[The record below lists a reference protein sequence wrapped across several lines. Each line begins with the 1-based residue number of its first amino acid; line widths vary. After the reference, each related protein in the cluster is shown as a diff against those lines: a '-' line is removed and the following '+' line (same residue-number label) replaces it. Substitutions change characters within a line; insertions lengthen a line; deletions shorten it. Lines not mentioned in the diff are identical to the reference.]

1 MIPIPHIDPK
11 VEYPE
16 SDGKP
21 MADNTEQYKWLVKIK
36 ENLEIWY
43 SNVPDVFIA
52 GDLFWY
58 PVQDRRIIG
67 PNAPDVMVV
76 FGRPKGK
83 RGSYR
88 QWEEDNIPP
97 QVVFEIRSPS
107 NTEDE
112 MERKFQFYQKYGVEE
127 YYLYDPETNQ
137 LEGWLREGER
147 LRTIPQM
154 DGWVSPR
161 IGIRFELGETELEI
175 YRPDGRKFLTSIELE
190 QRAEQE
196 RARAEEA
203 LLQLEQERRRVEQM
217 AEYLCSLGIDPD
229 NFN

>member
-1 MIPIPHIDPK
+1 MIPIPHIDPE

-21 MADNTEQYKWLVKIK
+21 MADNTEQYQWLVKIK

-43 SNVPDVFIA
+43 ANIPDVFIA

-58 PVQDRRIIG
+58 PVRNRKITG

-88 QWEEDNIPP
+88 QWEEDDIPP

-112 MERKFQFYQKYGVEE
+112 MERKLKFYQKYGVEE
-127 YYLYDPETNQ
+127 YYLYDPATNQ

-147 LRTIPQM
+147 LRTIPQI

-161 IGIRFELGETELEI
+161 MGIRFELKETELEI
-175 YRPDGRKFLTSIELE
+175 YRPDGRRFLTSVELE
-190 QRAEQE
+190 QRAED
-196 RARAEEA
+196 A
-203 LLQLEQERRRVEQM
+203 LRQLEQERRRAEQM
-217 AEYLCSLGIDPD
+217 SEYLRSLGIDPD
-229 NFN
+229 ILT

>member
-1 MIPIPHIDPK
+1 MIPIPHIDPE

-43 SNVPDVFIA
+43 ANIPDVFIA

-58 PVQDRRIIG
+58 PVQDRRITG

-161 IGIRFELGETELEI
+161 MEIRFELEETELEI
-175 YRPDGRKFLTSIELE
+175 YRPDGRKFLTSVELE

-203 LLQLEQERRRVEQM
+203 LLQLEQERQRAEQM
-217 AEYLCSLGIDPD
+217 AQYLRSLGIDPD